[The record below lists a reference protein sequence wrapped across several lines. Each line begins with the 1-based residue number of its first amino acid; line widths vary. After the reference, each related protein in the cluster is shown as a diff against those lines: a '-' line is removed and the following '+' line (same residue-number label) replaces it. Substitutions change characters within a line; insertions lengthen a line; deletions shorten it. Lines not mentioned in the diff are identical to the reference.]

1 MTQKLRMA
9 SVLLLAASFAV
20 PVFAQGDAAGVY
32 KAKCAMCHG
41 PAGTPNPAMGTAMGI
56 KPASAYKAASE
67 ADMIATVKNGKGKMK
82 AIAGL
87 SDAQVKE
94 AVATFKSFAK

>member
-1 MTQKLRMA
+1 MTKTNRSKA
-9 SVLLLAASFAV
+9 VLALMVCLAATTA
-20 PVFAQGDAAGVY
+20 FAQADATY

-87 SDAQVKE
+87 TDAQIKE